1 MNLLSPVSELMTKD
15 LITVNPE
22 DKLMAVKK
30 IFDEHR
36 IHHIPVVRFRKIVGI
51 ISKTDLLYFLK
62 GMGKVR
68 HPDVMNE
75 GRLLI
80 TNVKEIMTT
89 GLGILEPTDRI
100 NVALEVFRKNI
111 LHALP
116 VVENDELVGILTT
129 HDIIVA
135 LADKK
140 WVNGNGNGN

>member
-1 MNLLSPVSELMTKD
+1 MNLLTPVSELMTKG

-22 DKLMAVKK
+22 DKLMTVKK

-62 GMGKVR
+62 GMGNVR
-68 HPDVMNE
+68 HPDAMNE

-80 TNVKEIMTT
+80 TRAQEIMTT
-89 GLGILEPTDRI
+89 GLGKLEPTDRI
-100 NVALEVFRKNI
+100 NVALEVFRENI

-140 WVNGNGNGN
+140 LAVT

>member
-1 MNLLSPVSELMTKD
+1 MNLLTPVSELMTKD

-30 IFDEHR
+30 IFDENR

-51 ISKTDLLYFLK
+51 ISKTDLLYFMK
-62 GMGKVR
+62 GVANFR

-80 TNVKEIMTT
+80 TRAQEIMTT
-89 GLGILEPTDRI
+89 GLGKLEPTDRI
-100 NVALEVFRKNI
+100 NVALEVFRENI

-140 WVNGNGNGN
+140 LAVV

>member
-1 MNLLSPVSELMTKD
+1 MNLLTPVSELMTKE

-30 IFDEHR
+30 IFDNHN

-51 ISKTDLLYFLK
+51 VSKTDLLYFLK
-62 GMGKVR
+62 GMGNAR
-68 HPDVMNE
+68 RPDVLNE

-80 TNVKEIMTT
+80 TRVQDIMTT
-89 GLGILEPTDRI
+89 GLAKLAPTDRV
-100 NVALEVFRKNI
+100 NVALEVFRENI

-116 VVENDELVGILTT
+116 VVEDDELVGIITT
-129 HDIIVA
+129 HDIITA

-140 WVNGNGNGN
+140 LGVA